1 MKRKEEKE
9 TERGRD
15 AENGS
20 HLESFLLSSD
30 RWKQQL
36 PVLPITVMER
46 LTGIEMG
53 QQVREGV
60 KQEQRTA
67 DYERKLSE
75 TEKNYEREGDKR
87 GNMAVDS

>member
-15 AENGS
+15 GENGS

-36 PVLPITVMER
+36 PVLPITAMER

-53 QQVREGV
+53 E
-60 KQEQRTA
+60 
-67 DYERKLSE
+67 
-75 TEKNYEREGDKR
+75 
-87 GNMAVDS
+87 